1 MAEPPSTP
9 AGTGASGRR
18 AGWLRWRRVGWLV
31 LGTLVLIVSTVAAV
45 RQPPHPD
52 ALRPVPGWLDAGFWR
67 WPVERNAFMRL
78 PLPMTT
84 TVRPQFLWL
93 MRTMLTPTK
102 ISPMILHRIRRRN
115 SIIIT
120 IAP

>member
-1 MAEPPSTP
+1 
-9 AGTGASGRR
+9 
-18 AGWLRWRRVGWLV
+18 
-31 LGTLVLIVSTVAAV
+31 
-45 RQPPHPD
+45 
-52 ALRPVPGWLDAGFWR
+52 
-67 WPVERNAFMRL
+67 MRL

-102 ISPMILHRIRRRN
+102 IYPTIRHRILRRN

-120 IAP
+120 IARQR